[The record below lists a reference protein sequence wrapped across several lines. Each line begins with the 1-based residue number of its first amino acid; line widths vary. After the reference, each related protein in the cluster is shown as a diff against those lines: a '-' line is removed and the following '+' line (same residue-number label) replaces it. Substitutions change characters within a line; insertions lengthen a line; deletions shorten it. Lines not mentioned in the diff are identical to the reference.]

1 MVVADQPFDAVSV
14 GESEDVNLIP
24 LQSGEDWV
32 AQLDDDLSRPASQ
45 SSEIFSITTLQ
56 LEDPTC
62 VTLLEWVRSD
72 TFPPWTEVKSLCPE
86 LRFLWH
92 HKNNLSVDA
101 NGVLWRKGSSEV
113 SQLQLLVPKPGRE
126 QLFLAYHAS
135 LIGGHLGWNRTLSRL
150 SQRFYWSGMADDV
163 GDWLRNC
170 TTCMKRKSPAGRH
183 HLLGNIPTGHRW
195 DRIAMDILDVCD
207 PTPDGYR
214 YILVIADYFS
224 KWTEAFS
231 IKDKC
236 ADTVADVL
244 VDKIIL
250 RFGMP
255 LVIHSD
261 QGREFENGLMKS
273 LCTLLGCV
281 KTRTTP
287 YHPESDGM
295 VERFNRPCLMM
306 LSMFV
311 NDRWDNWHEL
321 LPFVMHAYQTSVHES
336 TGYSPFRL
344 MMGEECSLPQDVTTE
359 EVRASREH
367 DVAPHPFAVWVRD
380 ALEVAYDQVRHSL
393 YRTTARHKRLYDVK
407 AVNRKFQVGSWVLRY
422 YPPVAQKKLGSPW
435 VGPQQVVRQA
445 TGHTVGIQKGPDTP
459 IIFIHVDDL
468 KLCPAPRDI
477 QWTPGPSTA
486 KSLYASTVAFRPGSH
501 ASKSESTPSVIVST
515 WKDLSTPSTSSEI
528 RLKLDNPID
537 LTGHLLSPFF
547 VREFHYQGCRFHSIA
562 HLMCYSYAMIHDL
575 KLFATSIRK

>member
-1 MVVADQPFDAVSV
+1 MLAAVSMCIQFRSYLRGARFTLRTDHKSLVWLHRFKDTEGMMARWLHALQQFQFTIVHRAGSDHGNADGLSRAPTDPCRQCTRVDCPQVDTSVVVADQPFDAVSV
-14 GESEDVNLIP
+14 GESEDGDLVP
-24 LQSGEDWV
+24 VQSGEDWI

-45 SSEIFSITTLQ
+45 PGEVFNISALQ
-56 LEDPTC
+56 MEDPTC
-62 VTLLEWVRSD
+62 VTILEWIRSD

-92 HKNNLSVDA
+92 HKNNLSADA
-101 NGVLWRKGSSEV
+101 NGVLWRKRSSAV

-126 QLFLAYHAS
+126 RLFLAYHAS
-135 LIGGHLGWNRTLSRL
+135 LIGGHLGRNRTLARL

-183 HLLGNIPTGHRW
+183 HPLGNIPTGHRW

-207 PTPDGYR
+207 PTPEGFR

-224 KWTEAFS
+224 KWTEAFP

-250 RFGMP
+250 RFWMP

-273 LCTLLGCV
+273 LCSLLGCV
-281 KTRTTP
+281 KTRTAP
-287 YHPESDGM
+287 YHPQSDGM
-295 VERFNRPCLMM
+295 VERFNRTCLMM

-311 NDRWDNWHEL
+311 NDRRDNWHEL
-321 LPFVMHAYQTSVHES
+321 LPFVMHAYRTSVHES

-359 EVRASREH
+359 ELRASRESE
-367 DVAPHPFAVWVRD
+367 VAPHPFAGWVRD
-380 ALEVAYDQVRHSL
+380 AL
-393 YRTTARHKRLYDVK
+393 
-407 AVNRKFQVGSWVLRY
+407 
-422 YPPVAQKKLGSPW
+422 
-435 VGPQQVVRQA
+435 
-445 TGHTVGIQKGPDTP
+445 
-459 IIFIHVDDL
+459 
-468 KLCPAPRDI
+468 
-477 QWTPGPSTA
+477 
-486 KSLYASTVAFRPGSH
+486 
-501 ASKSESTPSVIVST
+501 
-515 WKDLSTPSTSSEI
+515 
-528 RLKLDNPID
+528 
-537 LTGHLLSPFF
+537 
-547 VREFHYQGCRFHSIA
+547 
-562 HLMCYSYAMIHDL
+562 
-575 KLFATSIRK
+575 